1 MVVNIDN
8 IWRSIQQG
16 DVVAF
21 ELLYKKMY
29 PKLCYYAS
37 QLLGSTWLGEE
48 AVQDLFLQLWE
59 SKEKLFSQN
68 NSIHTYLYR
77 TLHNHCLDILKKQQ
91 TQKHSFIQYLSSDAW
106 CAISEKYGFDE
117 QLIEQLESEEIR
129 MKIDAII
136 ENLPEQS
143 REIFKLSRM
152 EGKSNEEIAM
162 QMKLSVSTVKTQIYR
177 AISKIKKEIFLLV
190 CIFLQ
195 IL

>member
-1 MVVNIDN
+1 MATNIDN
-8 IWRSIQQG
+8 IWISIRQG
-16 DVVAF
+16 DVEAF
-21 ELLYKKMY
+21 ELLYKKLY
-29 PKLCYYAS
+29 PELCYYAS
-37 QLLGSTWLGEE
+37 QLLCSTWLAEE

-68 NSIHTYLYR
+68 NSIRIYLYR

-106 CAISEKYGFDE
+106 CTISEKYGFDE

-129 MKIDAII
+129 IRIDTVI

-143 REIFKLSRM
+143 RKIFKLSRM
-152 EGKSNEEIAM
+152 EGKTNEEIAK
-162 QMKLSVSTVKTQIYR
+162 QMNLSVSTVKTQIYR
-177 AISKIKKEIFLLV
+177 AVSKIKQEISFII